1 MHSAAPDPLPARTG
15 AVWGRAR
22 LLRGLLLFLIATAI
36 GFVILARRGT
46 LAGGLVALQRV
57 HPWAIG
63 IGLLHVVLDQVLGG
77 MRVACCLRATGE
89 RAPLRACIAS
99 NAANVFLGGATPS
112 QSGGGPAQIL
122 VLRQAGVS
130 LARASLASWLAFVGT
145 ALVFLTLGLVF
156 PHTAASRMLPAG
168 WNLYTHATAA
178 IFGGILLALVLVL
191 PRPAGLL
198 RLPWIGARWERS
210 RRRTQLEGF
219 LAASRSGLQH
229 AVRRGK
235 WAFTTALVLSVAIY
249 LNKFL
254 VAVTVMRGLGLDV
267 PLRAVLEL
275 QMLQFLV
282 LYFAPTPGAS
292 GLAEVTAAT
301 ILQDFV
307 PADRLAAYLIL
318 WRTFTLYAGM
328 ALGALILMRAAAV
341 ISATRGR
348 ASESHATIAIGHARR

>member
-1 MHSAAPDPLPARTG
+1 MRSPAPDRLPAPTG

-36 GFVILARRGT
+36 GFVFLARRGT
-46 LAGGLVALQRV
+46 LAGGVAALDHV
-57 HPWAIG
+57 HPWAIV
-63 IGLLHVVLDQVLGG
+63 IGFLQVVLDLVLGG
-77 MRVACCLRATGE
+77 LRILCCLAATGE
-89 RAPLRACIAS
+89 RAPLGASIAS
-99 NAANVFLGGATPS
+99 NAANIFLGGATPS

-130 LARASLASWLAFVGT
+130 LARATLGSWLAFVGT
-145 ALVFLTLGLVF
+145 ALVFLTLALVF
-156 PHTAASRMLPAG
+156 PHTAASRLLPAG

-178 IFGGILLALVLVL
+178 IFGGILLALLLVI
-191 PRPAGLL
+191 PRPDGLV
-198 RLPWIGARWERS
+198 RLPWIGARWARS
-210 RRRTQLEGF
+210 RRRTQLETF
-219 LAASRSGLQH
+219 LDASRAGLQH

-235 WAFTTALVLSVAIY
+235 LAFAAALVLSVAIY

-254 VAVTVMRGLGLDV
+254 VAVTVMRGLGLET

-301 ILQDFV
+301 ILQTFI

-318 WRTFTLYAGM
+318 WRTFTLYVGM
-328 ALGALILMRAAAV
+328 VAGALILMRAAAM
-341 ISATRGR
+341 ATARGR
-348 ASESHATIAIGHARR
+348 ASEAHARIAIGHARR